1 MTARAEDSGLGSAF
15 GRGEPLGLIAG
26 NGRLPFYVVEAARKR
41 GLALVIVA
49 HRGETSPELDTL
61 APGAV
66 TWVPVGALGK
76 IARALKA
83 GGARRAIMAGG
94 LGKAKLL
101 RDFRPDL
108 AAMALLLKVRS
119 RDDDTLLRALADWFT
134 GEGIE
139 IVDAAP
145 LIPELYA
152 PAGVLGR
159 RKPDAGE
166 RADMEHGWRLA
177 KALGALD
184 VGQSVAVKK
193 GATVAVE
200 AVEGTDALI
209 RRAGELAGHGFV
221 LVKTS
226 KPEQDLRF
234 DVPTVGPGTLAAL
247 AEAGGTALA
256 VEAGRTLLIEREEM
270 IRLADQH
277 HIALLGVA
285 S

>member
-1 MTARAEDSGLGSAF
+1 MSAP
-15 GRGEPLGLIAG
+15 RMPSSDEPLGVIAG
-26 NGRLPFYVVEAARKR
+26 NGRLPLYVVRAARQR
-41 GLALVIVA
+41 GLSLVIVA
-49 HRGETSPELDTL
+49 HRGETLPELDTL

-108 AAMALLLKVRS
+108 AALGVLLKARS
-119 RDDDTLLRALADWFT
+119 RDDDALLRALADWFT

-152 PAGVLGR
+152 PAGQLGR
-159 RKPDAGE
+159 RKPDAEE
-166 RADMEHGWRLA
+166 RSDIERGWRLA
-177 KALGALD
+177 RALGALD

-209 RRAGELAGHGFV
+209 RRSGELAGRGFV

-226 KPEQDLRF
+226 KPDQDLRF
-234 DVPTVGPGTLAAL
+234 DVPTVGPATLEALAA
-247 AEAGGTALA
+247 AGGTALA
-256 VEAGRTLLIEREEM
+256 VEAGRTLIIELEEAR
-270 IRLADQH
+270 RLADKH
-277 HIALLGVA
+277 RIAFLGVA
-285 S
+285 P